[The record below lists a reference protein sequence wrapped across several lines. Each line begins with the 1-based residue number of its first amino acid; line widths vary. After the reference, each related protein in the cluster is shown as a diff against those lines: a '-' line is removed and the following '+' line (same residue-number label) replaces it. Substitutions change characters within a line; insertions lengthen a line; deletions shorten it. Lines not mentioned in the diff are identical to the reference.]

1 MNAQQPEQDHAMQA
15 PARKKILIVEDD
27 EAIASG
33 VALNLKLEG
42 FSPATVHDG
51 EAFLEQLRTDPP
63 DLVLLDIS
71 LPKKNGLEVLTEIRQ
86 AGDTTPV
93 IVLSARQGEYDKV
106 AALRLGADDYV
117 TKPFSVAELLARI
130 DAVLRRI
137 SQAARVEG
145 VGADSSAATE
155 ARTKATSQQ
164 AELKV
169 LRFSDVEVNLDTR
182 EVTRAAEPVS
192 LTHLEFE
199 LLSFLLKHETRVFD
213 RQELLQKVWG
223 VNHSGSPRTVD
234 NLVGQ
239 LRAKLEE
246 DPNQPRHIVTVRGS
260 GYRFDR

>member
-1 MNAQQPEQDHAMQA
+1 MNVAATQDQESGEA
-15 PARKKILIVEDD
+15 ARKKILIVEDD
-27 EAIASG
+27 EAIANG
-33 VALNLKLEG
+33 VALNLKLQG
-42 FSPATVHDG
+42 FSPATVQDG
-51 EAFLEQLRTDPP
+51 DAALEQLHRTPP

-71 LPKKNGLEVLTEIRQ
+71 LPKKNGLEVLAEIRQ
-86 AGDTTPV
+86 AGNTTPV
-93 IVLSARQGEYDKV
+93 IVLSARQGDYDKV

-137 SQAARVEG
+137 DQGARAEATPPAAAEAQDQTQAQ
-145 VGADSSAATE
+145 T
-155 ARTKATSQQ
+155 Q
-164 AELKV
+164 AQPQPRV

-182 EVTRAAEPVS
+182 QVTRDGDLVS

-199 LLSFLLKHETRVFD
+199 LLSFLLQHEARVFD
-213 RQELLQKVWG
+213 RQLLLQKVWG
-223 VNHSGSPRTVD
+223 INHSSSPRTVD
-234 NLVGQ
+234 NFVGQ

>member
-1 MNAQQPEQDHAMQA
+1 MTAAQPDKST
-15 PARKKILIVEDD
+15 PGKRILIVEDD
-27 EAIASG
+27 EAIAGG

-42 FSPATVHDG
+42 FLPITVQDG
-51 EAFLEQLRTDPP
+51 KAALEKLKTTPLN
-63 DLVLLDIS
+63 LVLLDIS
-71 LPKKNGLEVLTEIRQ
+71 LPKKNGLEVLSEIRE
-86 AGDTTPV
+86 AGDMTPV

-137 SQAARVEG
+137 DQGAREE
-145 VGADSSAATE
+145 SAQSPRSETH
-155 ARTKATSQQ
+155 
-164 AELKV
+164 V
-169 LRFSDVEVNLDTR
+169 LGFSDVEVNLDTR
-182 EVTRAAEPVS
+182 QVTRRGNPVS

-199 LLSFLLKHETRVFD
+199 LLCFLLQNEAKVFD
-213 RQELLQKVWG
+213 RQVLLQKVWG
-223 VNHSGSPRTVD
+223 VNHTGSPRTVD
-234 NLVGQ
+234 NFIGQ

>member
-1 MNAQQPEQDHAMQA
+1 MKAAEPQKSTEG
-15 PARKKILIVEDD
+15 KKILIVEDD

-33 VALNLKLEG
+33 VALNLTLEG
-42 FSPATVHDG
+42 FSPVTVQDG
-51 EAFLEQLRTDPP
+51 NAALEQLKTTPP
-63 DLVLLDIS
+63 NLVLLDIA
-71 LPKKNGLEVLTEIRQ
+71 LPKKNGLEVLSEIRE
-86 AGDTTPV
+86 AGNMTPV

-137 SQAARVEG
+137 EQRPSTQ
-145 VGADSSAATE
+145 DSAQPE
-155 ARTKATSQQ
+155 
-164 AELKV
+164 V
-169 LRFSDVEVNLDTR
+169 LRFSAVEVNLDTR
-182 EVTRAAEPVS
+182 QVTRNGKPVA

-199 LLSFLLKHETRVFD
+199 LLCFLLQNEAKVFD
-213 RQELLQKVWG
+213 RQALLQNVWG
-223 VNHSGSPRTVD
+223 INHAGSPRTVD
-234 NLVGQ
+234 NFIGQ